1 MNAVLNPN
9 LLTFHNGKV
18 PVWLVSPCEWTG
30 DCLARADLSLFG
42 LSLVLELNYEGRGGG
57 KLLGGVMVWL
67 LDRFVFGQGTGRELC
82 WSECILNSSEG
93 GSVLPMAFICQA
105 IQVGTGAILFY

>member
-1 MNAVLNPN
+1 M
-9 LLTFHNGKV
+9 
-18 PVWLVSPCEWTG
+18 SG

-42 LSLVLELNYEGRGGG
+42 LSLVLELRNYEGRRGGG

-82 WSECILNSSEG
+82 WSECILNSSEE

>member
-1 MNAVLNPN
+1 
-9 LLTFHNGKV
+9 
-18 PVWLVSPCEWTG
+18 
-30 DCLARADLSLFG
+30 
-42 LSLVLELNYEGRGGG
+42 
-57 KLLGGVMVWL
+57 MVWL

-82 WSECILNSSEG
+82 WPECILNSSEG